1 MKKILFL
8 LISILIL
15 LSSCKKNEST
25 AVSDNSGREKG
36 IYPDIILENAEYHI
50 GEDSSDPIYLKAGKI
65 TFYSADAYALTE
77 SMDFVSKD
85 ENGNITISG
94 SAGKGW
100 IDTEGSSIN
109 LSEGVVFKDEER
121 NMKIN
126 ADNLVFDREEDT
138 IVADGRVVVES
149 EEGIFIGRDFK
160 GDLRTGVYIFSE
172 IEEGELN
179 FE

>member
-1 MKKILFL
+1 MKRTLFL
-8 LISILIL
+8 LIFILL
-15 LSSCKKNEST
+15 FLSSCKKDEGT
-25 AVSDNSGREKG
+25 VVSDNSEREKG

-50 GEDSSDPIYLKAGKI
+50 GEDGSDPIYLKAGKI
-65 TFYSADAYALTE
+65 TFYSKDGYALTE
-77 SMDFVSKD
+77 SMEFVSKD
-85 ENGNITISG
+85 ENGDITISG

-100 IDTEGSSIN
+100 IDTEGSSMN

-126 ADNLVFDREEDT
+126 ADNLIFDREEDT

>member
-50 GEDSSDPIYLKAGKI
+50 GEDGSDPIYLKAGKI
-65 TFYSADAYALTE
+65 TFYSADSYALTE

-100 IDTEGSSIN
+100 IDTEGSSMN

-121 NMKIN
+121 NMKII
-126 ADNLVFDREEDT
+126 ADNLIFDREEDT
-138 IVADGRVVVES
+138 IVADGRVMVES
-149 EEGIFIGRDFK
+149 EEGSFIGRDFK
-160 GDLRTGVYIFSE
+160 GDLRTGVYTFSE
-172 IEEGELN
+172 IEKGELN

>member
-1 MKKILFL
+1 MKRILFL
-8 LISILIL
+8 LIFILTF
-15 LSSCKKNEST
+15 LSSCKKDEGT
-25 AVSDNSGREKG
+25 VVSDNSEREKG

-50 GEDSSDPIYLKAGKI
+50 GENGSDPIYLKAGKI
-65 TFYSADAYALTE
+65 TFYSKDGYALTE
-77 SMDFVSKD
+77 SMEFVSKD
-85 ENGNITISG
+85 EKGNITISG

-100 IDTEGSSIN
+100 IDTEGSSMN

-126 ADNLVFDREEDT
+126 ADNLIFDREEDT
-138 IVADGRVVVES
+138 IVADGRVMVES
-149 EEGIFIGRDFK
+149 EEGSFIGRDFK

>member
-1 MKKILFL
+1 MKRILFL
-8 LISILIL
+8 LIFILTF
-15 LSSCKKNEST
+15 LSSCKKDEGT
-25 AVSDNSGREKG
+25 IVSDNSEREKG

-50 GEDSSDPIYLKAGKI
+50 GEDGSGPIYLKAGKI
-65 TFYSADAYALTE
+65 TFYSKDGYALTE
-77 SMDFVSKD
+77 SMEFVSKD
-85 ENGNITISG
+85 EKGNITISG

-100 IDTEGSSIN
+100 IDTEGSSMN

-126 ADNLVFDREEDT
+126 ADNLIFDREEDT
-138 IVADGRVVVES
+138 IVADGRVMVES
-149 EEGIFIGRDFK
+149 EEGSFIGRDFK

>member
-1 MKKILFL
+1 MKRILFL
-8 LISILIL
+8 LFFILTF
-15 LSSCKKNEST
+15 LSSCKKDEGT
-25 AVSDNSGREKG
+25 MVSDNSEREKG

-50 GEDSSDPIYLKAGKI
+50 GEDDSDPIYLKAGKI
-65 TFYSADAYALTE
+65 TFYSKDGYALTE
-77 SMDFVSKD
+77 SMEFVSKD
-85 ENGNITISG
+85 EKGNITISG

-100 IDTEGSSIN
+100 IDTEGSSMN

-126 ADNLVFDREEDT
+126 ADNLIFDREEDT
-138 IVADGRVVVES
+138 IVADGRVMVES
-149 EEGIFIGRDFK
+149 EEGSFIGRDFK

>member
-1 MKKILFL
+1 MKRILFL
-8 LISILIL
+8 LIFILTF
-15 LSSCKKNEST
+15 LSSCKKDEGT
-25 AVSDNSGREKG
+25 VVSNNSEREKG

-50 GEDSSDPIYLKAGKI
+50 GENGSDPIYLKAGKI
-65 TFYSADAYALTE
+65 TFYSKDGYALTE
-77 SMDFVSKD
+77 SMEFVSKD
-85 ENGNITISG
+85 EKGNITISG

-100 IDTEGSSIN
+100 IDTEGSSMN

-126 ADNLVFDREEDT
+126 ADNLIFDREEDT

>member
-50 GEDSSDPIYLKAGKI
+50 GEDGSDPIYLKAGKI

-100 IDTEGSSIN
+100 IDTEGSSMN

-149 EEGIFIGRDFK
+149 EEGSFIGRDFK

>member
-1 MKKILFL
+1 MKRILFL
-8 LISILIL
+8 LIFILL
-15 LSSCKKNEST
+15 FLSSCKKDEGT
-25 AVSDNSGREKG
+25 VVSDNSEREKG

-50 GEDSSDPIYLKAGKI
+50 GEDGSDPIYLKAGKI
-65 TFYSADAYALTE
+65 TFYSKDGYALTE
-77 SMDFVSKD
+77 SMEFVSKD
-85 ENGNITISG
+85 EKGNITISG
-94 SAGKGW
+94 SAGNGW
-100 IDTEGSSIN
+100 IDTEGSSMN

-126 ADNLVFDREEDT
+126 ADNLIFDREEDT
-138 IVADGRVVVES
+138 IVADGRVMVES
-149 EEGIFIGRDFK
+149 EEGSFIGRDFK

>member
-1 MKKILFL
+1 M
-8 LISILIL
+8 
-15 LSSCKKNEST
+15 
-25 AVSDNSGREKG
+25 
-36 IYPDIILENAEYHI
+36 
-50 GEDSSDPIYLKAGKI
+50 
-65 TFYSADAYALTE
+65 
-77 SMDFVSKD
+77 
-85 ENGNITISG
+85 
-94 SAGKGW
+94 
-100 IDTEGSSIN
+100 N

>member
-1 MKKILFL
+1 MKRILFL
-8 LISILIL
+8 LIFILTF
-15 LSSCKKNEST
+15 LSSCKKDEGT
-25 AVSDNSGREKG
+25 VVSDNSEREKG

-50 GEDSSDPIYLKAGKI
+50 GENGSDPIYLKAGKI
-65 TFYSADAYALTE
+65 TFYSKDGYALTE
-77 SMDFVSKD
+77 SMEFVSKD
-85 ENGNITISG
+85 EKGNITISG

-100 IDTEGSSIN
+100 IDTEGSNMN

-126 ADNLVFDREEDT
+126 ADNLIFDREEDT
-138 IVADGRVVVES
+138 IVADGRVMVES
-149 EEGIFIGRDFK
+149 EEGSFIGRDFK

>member
-1 MKKILFL
+1 MKRILFL
-8 LISILIL
+8 LIFILTF
-15 LSSCKKNEST
+15 LSSCKKDEGT
-25 AVSDNSGREKG
+25 IVSDNSEREKG

-50 GEDSSDPIYLKAGKI
+50 GENGSDPIYLKAGKI
-65 TFYSADAYALTE
+65 TFYSKDGYALTE
-77 SMDFVSKD
+77 SMEFVSKD
-85 ENGNITISG
+85 EKGNITISG

-100 IDTEGSSIN
+100 IDTEGSSMN

>member
-1 MKKILFL
+1 MYK
-8 LISILIL
+8 
-15 LSSCKKNEST
+15 
-25 AVSDNSGREKG
+25 RQ
-36 IYPDIILENAEYHI
+36 
-50 GEDSSDPIYLKAGKI
+50 
-65 TFYSADAYALTE
+65 ADAYALTE

-100 IDTEGSSIN
+100 IDTEGSSMN

>member
-1 MKKILFL
+1 MKRILFL
-8 LISILIL
+8 LFFILTF
-15 LSSCKKNEST
+15 LSSCKKDEGT
-25 AVSDNSGREKG
+25 VVSDNSEREKG

-50 GEDSSDPIYLKAGKI
+50 GEDGSDPIYLKAGKI
-65 TFYSADAYALTE
+65 TFYSKDGYALTE
-77 SMDFVSKD
+77 SMEFVSKD
-85 ENGNITISG
+85 EKGNITISG

-100 IDTEGSSIN
+100 IDTEGSSMN

-126 ADNLVFDREEDT
+126 ADNLIFDREEDT
-138 IVADGRVVVES
+138 IVADGRVMVES
-149 EEGIFIGRDFK
+149 EEGSFIGRDFK

>member
-1 MKKILFL
+1 MKRILFL
-8 LISILIL
+8 LIFILTF
-15 LSSCKKNEST
+15 LSSCKKDEGT
-25 AVSDNSGREKG
+25 VVSDNSEREKG

-50 GEDSSDPIYLKAGKI
+50 GEDGSDPIYLKAGKI
-65 TFYSADAYALTE
+65 TFYSKDGYALTE
-77 SMDFVSKD
+77 SMEFVSKD
-85 ENGNITISG
+85 EKGNITIRG

-100 IDTEGSSIN
+100 IDTEGSSMN

-126 ADNLVFDREEDT
+126 ADNLIFDREEDT
-138 IVADGRVVVES
+138 IVADGRVMVES
-149 EEGIFIGRDFK
+149 EEGSFIGRDFK

>member
-1 MKKILFL
+1 MKRILFL
-8 LISILIL
+8 LIFILTF
-15 LSSCKKNEST
+15 LSSCKKDEGT
-25 AVSDNSGREKG
+25 VVSDNSEREKG

-50 GEDSSDPIYLKAGKI
+50 GEDGSDPIYLKAGKI
-65 TFYSADAYALTE
+65 TFYSKDGYALTE
-77 SMDFVSKD
+77 SMEFVSKD
-85 ENGNITISG
+85 EKGDITISG

-100 IDTEGSSIN
+100 IDTEGSSMN

-126 ADNLVFDREEDT
+126 ADNLIFDREEDT
-138 IVADGRVVVES
+138 IVADGRVMVES
-149 EEGIFIGRDFK
+149 EEGSFIGRDFK

>member
-1 MKKILFL
+1 MKRILCL
-8 LISILIL
+8 LIFILTF
-15 LSSCKKNEST
+15 LSSCKKDEGT
-25 AVSDNSGREKG
+25 IVSDNSEREKG

-50 GEDSSDPIYLKAGKI
+50 GENGSDPIYLKAGKI
-65 TFYSADAYALTE
+65 TFYSKDGYALTE
-77 SMDFVSKD
+77 SMEFVSKD
-85 ENGNITISG
+85 EKGNITISG

-100 IDTEGSSIN
+100 IDTEGSSMN

-160 GDLRTGVYIFSE
+160 GDLRTGVYIVSE
-172 IEEGELN
+172 SEEGELN

>member
-1 MKKILFL
+1 M
-8 LISILIL
+8 ILI
-15 LSSCKKNEST
+15 
-25 AVSDNSGREKG
+25 
-36 IYPDIILENAEYHI
+36 I
-50 GEDSSDPIYLKAGKI
+50 GG
-65 TFYSADAYALTE
+65 
-77 SMDFVSKD
+77 
-85 ENGNITISG
+85 
-94 SAGKGW
+94 AGKGW

-160 GDLRTGVYIFSE
+160 GDSVRIRCCS
-172 IEEGELN
+172 I
-179 FE
+179 

>member
-1 MKKILFL
+1 MKRILFL
-8 LISILIL
+8 LIFILTF
-15 LSSCKKNEST
+15 LSSCKKDEGT
-25 AVSDNSGREKG
+25 IVSDNSEREKG

-50 GEDSSDPIYLKAGKI
+50 GENGSDPIYLKAGKI
-65 TFYSADAYALTE
+65 TFYSKDGYALTE
-77 SMDFVSKD
+77 SMEFVSKD
-85 ENGNITISG
+85 EKGNITISG

-100 IDTEGSSIN
+100 IDTEGSSMN

-126 ADNLVFDREEDT
+126 ADNLIFDREEDT

>member
-1 MKKILFL
+1 MKRTLFL
-8 LISILIL
+8 LIFILL
-15 LSSCKKNEST
+15 FLSSCKKDEGT
-25 AVSDNSGREKG
+25 VVSDNSEREKG

-50 GEDSSDPIYLKAGKI
+50 GEDGSDPIYLKAGKI
-65 TFYSADAYALTE
+65 TFYSKDGYALTE
-77 SMDFVSKD
+77 SMEFVSKD
-85 ENGNITISG
+85 ENGDITISG

-100 IDTEGSSIN
+100 IDTEGSSMN

-126 ADNLVFDREEDT
+126 ADNLIFDREEDT
-138 IVADGRVVVES
+138 IVADGRVMVES
-149 EEGIFIGRDFK
+149 EEGSFIGRDFK

>member
-1 MKKILFL
+1 MKRILFL
-8 LISILIL
+8 LIFILTF
-15 LSSCKKNEST
+15 LSSCKKDEGT
-25 AVSDNSGREKG
+25 VVSDNSEREKG

-50 GEDSSDPIYLKAGKI
+50 GENGSDPIYLKAGKI
-65 TFYSADAYALTE
+65 TFYSKDGYALTE
-77 SMDFVSKD
+77 SMEFVSKD
-85 ENGNITISG
+85 ENGDITISG

-100 IDTEGSSIN
+100 IDTEGSSMN

-126 ADNLVFDREEDT
+126 ADNLIFDREEDT
-138 IVADGRVVVES
+138 IVADGRVMVES
-149 EEGIFIGRDFK
+149 EEGSFIGRDFK

>member
-1 MKKILFL
+1 MKRILFL
-8 LISILIL
+8 LIFILTF
-15 LSSCKKNEST
+15 LSSCKKDEGT
-25 AVSDNSGREKG
+25 VVSDNSEREKG

-50 GEDSSDPIYLKAGKI
+50 GEDGSDPIYLKAGKI
-65 TFYSADAYALTE
+65 TFYSKDGYALTE
-77 SMDFVSKD
+77 SMEFVSKD
-85 ENGNITISG
+85 EKGNITISG

-100 IDTEGSSIN
+100 IDTEGSNMN

-126 ADNLVFDREEDT
+126 ADNLIFDREEDT
-138 IVADGRVVVES
+138 IVADGRVMVES
-149 EEGIFIGRDFK
+149 EEGSFIGRDFK

>member
-1 MKKILFL
+1 MKRTLFL
-8 LISILIL
+8 LIFILL
-15 LSSCKKNEST
+15 FLSSCKKDEGT
-25 AVSDNSGREKG
+25 VVSDNSEREKG

-50 GEDSSDPIYLKAGKI
+50 GEDGSDPIYLKAGKI
-65 TFYSADAYALTE
+65 TFYSKDGYALTE
-77 SMDFVSKD
+77 SMEFVSKD
-85 ENGNITISG
+85 ENGDITISG

-100 IDTEGSSIN
+100 IDTEGSSMN

-121 NMKIN
+121 NMKII
-126 ADNLVFDREEDT
+126 ADNLFFDREEDT

-149 EEGIFIGRDFK
+149 EEGSFIGRDFK
-160 GDLRTGVYIFSE
+160 GDLRTGIYIFSE

>member
-1 MKKILFL
+1 MKRILFL
-8 LISILIL
+8 LIFILTF
-15 LSSCKKNEST
+15 LSSCKKDEGT
-25 AVSDNSGREKG
+25 IVSDNSEREKG

-50 GEDSSDPIYLKAGKI
+50 GEDGSDPIYLKAGKI
-65 TFYSADAYALTE
+65 TFYSKDGYALTE
-77 SMDFVSKD
+77 SMEFVSKD
-85 ENGNITISG
+85 EKGNITISG

-100 IDTEGSSIN
+100 IDTEGSNMN

-126 ADNLVFDREEDT
+126 ADNLIFDREEDT

>member
-1 MKKILFL
+1 MKRILFL
-8 LISILIL
+8 LIFILTF
-15 LSSCKKNEST
+15 LSSCKKDEGT
-25 AVSDNSGREKG
+25 VVSDNSEREKG

-50 GEDSSDPIYLKAGKI
+50 GEDGSDPIYLKAGKI
-65 TFYSADAYALTE
+65 TFYSKDGYALTE
-77 SMDFVSKD
+77 SMEFVSKD
-85 ENGNITISG
+85 EKGNITISG

-100 IDTEGSSIN
+100 IDTEGSSMN
-109 LSEGVVFKDEER
+109 LSEGVVLKDEER

-126 ADNLVFDREEDT
+126 ADNLIFDREEDT
-138 IVADGRVVVES
+138 IVADGRVMVES
-149 EEGIFIGRDFK
+149 EEGSFIGRDFK